1 MSAFFNKLRS
11 IVRRPRRDD
20 EIRAELQFHL
30 DEEVDEIRAAGFTEE
45 DARAAARRAL
55 GNPVVVAED
64 TRAAWGWRWLE
75 HLAQDVVYALRVV
88 RRRPGFSA
96 AAILSLTLGI
106 GGNVALFSL
115 LDALLVESL
124 PVSRPSELVELFEP
138 PRQGSRPIDD
148 FIYNHYLRLREGAT
162 RLDPLAGASLT
173 FESEVFLHGSRQRV
187 IVQMVS
193 DNYFDT
199 LGVEAARGRVFHAGA
214 ATAGSEPLAV
224 ISDSYWRR
232 TFGGDPSAIGAALRY
247 RTVDT
252 TIVGIA
258 PPQFKG
264 IELEASVDVWLL
276 VEQVVPPASQDRA
289 RSRWIRVFGRLAPGA
304 TVEQAAAEATAVMA
318 RPIILQTGGRPYS
331 SLRAQLHQPLLLVGM
346 VVVLVL
352 AITCTNL
359 ANLTVAGNLAREREL
374 AVRRALGA
382 SRWRMVRQLLTET
395 LVLVAAGTGGALLL
409 ARWITAALLGFVPPR
424 YAPALLE
431 LRFDLDGRVLV
442 LAVLATLVTTTAI
455 GLLPALASTR
465 GRSSSGLRVTA
476 GGAPRTRTWTSRA
489 LIVGEIA
496 ACAVLLMV
504 AGVFVRTVQNL
515 RAQDAGYHEA
525 QLLVADISFPRDYRE
540 PRRDVLIDELRH
552 RVAALP
558 GIERASFS
566 RVGQLSGSGFG
577 SRIGFPGAA
586 ASAGDR
592 SEVLEE
598 RISPGFL
605 ATMGTRLIEGRDFA
619 DADSATAPA
628 VAIVNEAF
636 ALRFFGG
643 TRAAIG
649 RTFYQEGGSRSH
661 EPMEVIGVAQ
671 DARWLSLRSAP
682 VPMYYRPYA
691 QQGGT
696 PVVRLALRTSR
707 SVEVVIPQLLATAQA
722 IDRDMTLGNIV
733 PFAEVVNRTLVVERL
748 VAYLSSVFA
757 ALGLLIA
764 AIGLYGVL
772 AYNVTRR
779 RREIGVRIAVGASPG
794 SVERMFLGESFALF
808 ALGLAIGA
816 PLGIA
821 VTRSVASMLYGIG
834 PQDPSAI
841 ASVMLVLGLATGAA
855 AYLPAR
861 RAASID
867 PIGALRDE

>member
-1 MSAFFNKLRS
+1 MIALLNRLRAL
-11 IVRRPRRDD
+11 VRRSRRDA
-20 EIRAELQFHL
+20 EIRDELRFHL
-30 DEEVDEIRAAGFTEE
+30 DEEEDERRAAGLSGVQ
-45 DARAAARRAL
+45 ARAAARRDL
-55 GNPVVVAED
+55 GNPTLVAED

-75 HLAQDVVYALRVV
+75 HLAQDFAYALRIV
-88 RRRPGFSA
+88 RRRPGFTT

-124 PVSRPSELVELFEP
+124 PVHRPAELVELFEP

-148 FIYNHYLRLREGAT
+148 FIYNHYLKLREGVT
-162 RLDPLAGASLT
+162 RLGPLAGASLT
-173 FESEVFLHGSRQRV
+173 FEGEVFLHGGRQRA

-214 ATAGSEPLAV
+214 ATAGSEPIAV

-232 TFGGDPSAIGAALRY
+232 VFGGDPSAIGAALRY
-247 RTVDT
+247 RTADT

-258 PPQFKG
+258 PPRFRG
-264 IELEASVDVWLL
+264 TELEASVDVWLL

-289 RSRWIRVFGRLAPGA
+289 RGRWIRVFGRLAPGA

-331 SLRAQLHQPLLLVGM
+331 SLRAQLHQPLLLVGL

-395 LVLVAAGTGGALLL
+395 FVLVGAGTAGALLL
-409 ARWITAALLGFVPPR
+409 ARWITAALLSFVPPR
-424 YAPALLE
+424 YAPALLD
-431 LRFDLDGRVLV
+431 LRFELDARVLA
-442 LAVLATLVTTTAI
+442 LAVLTTLVTTTAI

-465 GRSSSGLRVTA
+465 GGSSSGLRVGA

-489 LIVGEIA
+489 LLIGEIA

-515 RAQDAGYHEA
+515 RAQDAGYYES

-540 PRRDVLIDELRH
+540 QRRDVLIDELRH

-558 GIERASFS
+558 GIERAGFS

-577 SRIGFPGAA
+577 SRIGVPGAA
-586 ASAGDR
+586 ASAGDL
-592 SEVLEE
+592 SDVVEE

-605 ATMGTRLIEGRDFA
+605 ATMGTRLIEGRDFV
-619 DADSATAPA
+619 DADSETARP

-636 ALRFFGG
+636 AMRLFGS
-643 TRAAIG
+643 TRAALG
-649 RTFYQEGGSRSH
+649 RTFYQEGGSRSK

-671 DARWLSLRSAP
+671 DVRWVSLRSAP
-682 VPMYYRPYA
+682 VPMYYRAYA

-696 PVVRLALRTSR
+696 PAVRLALRVSG
-707 SVEVVIPQLLATAQA
+707 SVEGVIPQLLATAQA
-722 IDRDMTLGNIV
+722 IDRDMTLSNIV
-733 PFAEVVNRTLVVERL
+733 PFAEIVNRVLVVERL

-757 ALGLLIA
+757 VLGLLIA
-764 AIGLYGVL
+764 AIGLFGVL
-772 AYNVTRR
+772 AYSVARR
-779 RREIGVRIAVGASPG
+779 RREIGVRIAVGATRG
-794 SVERMFLGESFALF
+794 SVERLFLRESFALF
-808 ALGLAIGA
+808 AIGLAIGV

-841 ASVMLVLGLATGAA
+841 AAVALVLGLATGAA

-867 PIGALRDE
+867 PIDALRDE